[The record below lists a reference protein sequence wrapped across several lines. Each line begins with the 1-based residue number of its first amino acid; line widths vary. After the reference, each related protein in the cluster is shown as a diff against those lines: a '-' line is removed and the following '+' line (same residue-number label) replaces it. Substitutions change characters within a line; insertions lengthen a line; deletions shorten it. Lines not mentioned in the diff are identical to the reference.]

1 MLHAA
6 DPTEFQ
12 IVPLL
17 DLVESKTNPRRSFNE
32 RDLADLAENLKT
44 HGVLSPLLVRPNPRA
59 NGPGSPRFEI
69 VYGARRYRAATMAG
83 LDMVPVRNVTLTD
96 NEALELQI
104 VENLQRSDIHPLDE
118 AFGYEQLMHRSKQSV
133 EEIAAK
139 VGKSVSYVYQRLKLC
154 SLIPEA
160 QKAFTEEKI
169 TAGHAVQIARLSP
182 SDQKDAML
190 FCVPLHRRK
199 TRGSEVDDGMVG
211 IRELAGWIAT
221 EIHRDLNRA
230 VFDTADA
237 TLLPSAKACA
247 VCPKRS
253 GFEPA
258 LFADIK
264 SKDTCTDRSCWQG
277 KIDAHIKRVIAK
289 FREEKTAFVQISP
302 EYHHKKKSGIFAMN
316 EWVQVKPS
324 NRCES
329 TRPGLVV
336 EEGWRLADIRRGQ
349 VIEVCVDAKCK
360 THFARQGGMSRPAP
374 TARDLA
380 KGRKEKA
387 RQIAFQ
393 MTIDRVVAHKPDLS
407 SLVSLR
413 FVASQFVDEIWHE
426 AAKGLCIRRGWE
438 PVKRTYGKSYADA
451 IKVKIADMEAEDLQR
466 IMLEMALLSHDRH
479 ASYRP
484 EEKRPIFE
492 AFLKSQRVDLSKLE
506 AEVLEELNRKHAEKQ
521 AAARI
526 RAKKKAA
533 TKKAATGAKSK
544 AKSPK
549 KKGQNEGQF

>member
-12 IVPLL
+12 IVPLI

-32 RDLADLAENLKT
+32 RDLADLAENVKT

-59 NGPGSPRFEI
+59 NGPGTPRFEI
-69 VYGARRYRAATMAG
+69 VYGARRYRAATLAG
-83 LDMVPVRNVTLTD
+83 LDVVPVRNVTLSD

-154 SLIPEA
+154 SLIPAA

-182 SDQKDAML
+182 ADQKDAMD
-190 FCVPLHRRK
+190 FCVPRHRRMA
-199 TRGSEVDDGMVG
+199 RGGEVDDGMVG

-237 TLLPSAKACA
+237 SLLPSAKACA
-247 VCPKRS
+247 QCPKRS

-258 LFADIK
+258 LFADLK

-289 FREEKTAFVQISP
+289 FREEKTAYVQISP
-302 EYHHKKKSGIFAMN
+302 EYLDHKKKAGVFGAGN
-316 EWVQVKPS
+316 WVQVKPS

-329 TRPGLVV
+329 SRPGIVV
-336 EEGWRLADIRRGQ
+336 EEGWRSSEVRRGQ
-349 VIEVCVDAKCK
+349 VIEVCVDPKCK
-360 THFARQGGMSRPAP
+360 THFSRHAGMSRPAP
-374 TARDLA
+374 TQRDLA
-380 KGRKEKA
+380 KGRREKA

-393 MTIDRVVAHKPDLS
+393 MTVDRVVAHKPDFS
-407 SLVSLR
+407 SLASLR
-413 FVASQFVDEIWHE
+413 FVASQFVDEIWNE
-426 AAKGLCIRRGWE
+426 AAKALCIRRGWE
-438 PVKRTYGKSYADA
+438 PAKRQYGKSYDDA
-451 IKVKIADMEAEDLQR
+451 IKAKIADMEVEDLHR
-466 IMLEMALLSHDRH
+466 LMIEMALLSYDRH

-484 EEKRPIFE
+484 EEKRPVFE

-506 AEVLEELNRKHAEKQ
+506 ADALEELNRKHAEKQ
-521 AAARI
+521 AAART

-533 TKKAATGAKSK
+533 VKKAATGVKSK
-544 AKSPK
+544 PKTSTK
-549 KKGQNEGQF
+549 KKGAK